1 MNNLRRPTKP
11 RQLTTYA
18 HREINDSM
26 GFRIAIGTRSDEF
39 RDIDIYDD
47 LDEAMDV
54 LNELINRQNFKEPDS
69 VVSLFNTSSGKKMA
83 QYALQDFNYSQG
95 R

>member
-1 MNNLRRPTKP
+1 
-11 RQLTTYA
+11 
-18 HREINDSM
+18 M

-54 LNELINRQNFKEPDS
+54 LNELINRQNFQEPDS
-69 VVSLFNTSSGKKMA
+69 VVSLFNTSSGEKMA
-83 QYALQDFNYSQG
+83 QYALQDFNYSQDG
-95 R
+95 YRLEVRSLSNRPSKQFKPYQSHQ